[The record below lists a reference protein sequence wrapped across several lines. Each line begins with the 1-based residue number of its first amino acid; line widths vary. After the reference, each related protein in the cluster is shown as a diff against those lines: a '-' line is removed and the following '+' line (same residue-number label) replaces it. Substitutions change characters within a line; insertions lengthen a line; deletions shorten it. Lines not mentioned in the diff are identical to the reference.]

1 MVAPSRVTLPFEG
14 ARNPAIMWMRVDLP
28 APLGP
33 SRPVTPGPIVMVTPL
48 TATTLPYHRET
59 TRSWRTLTG
68 PPDRAPANRSLCARL
83 PEPQVQD
90 GQRAGHDGRAHER
103 EHRTA
108 DAGRRRLRRRHLG
121 PQRPDLD
128 AVDEVERREHAGPAG
143 DRELG
148 LVLRDALDGAD
159 RGRAD
164 EVDRHHRGHAEAAA
178 WG

>member
-1 MVAPSRVTLPFEG
+1 MPTWPLEG
-14 ARNPAIMWMRVDLP
+14 DRKPPIMWMSVDLP
-28 APLGP
+28 APFGP
-33 SRPVTPGPIVMVTPL
+33 SSPVTPGPTVIVTPL
-48 TATTLPYHRET
+48 TATTLPYHRDT
-59 TRSWRTLTG
+59 SRSSRTLTV
-68 PPDRAPANRSLCARL
+68 PPGRPLANRSLCARL

-164 EVDRHHRGHAEAAA
+164 EVDR
-178 WG
+178 